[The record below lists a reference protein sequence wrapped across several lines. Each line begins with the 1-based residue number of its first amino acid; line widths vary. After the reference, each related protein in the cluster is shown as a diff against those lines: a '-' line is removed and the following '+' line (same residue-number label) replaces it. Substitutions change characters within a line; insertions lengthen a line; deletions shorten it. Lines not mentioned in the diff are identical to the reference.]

1 MRRAALSLIALVAV
15 AVPVAHAATERV
27 KVKDNFFKPK
37 LVEIVK
43 GDKVR
48 WVWRG
53 SDIHNVALKRPG
65 SRRITHAS
73 AFKTEG
79 RFTFRFRRV
88 GTWRVLCE
96 THPRKMR
103 MRVIVSRP

>member
-1 MRRAALSLIALVAV
+1 MRKLVISLIAASLV
-15 AVPVAHAATERV
+15 AVPVAHAAIERV

-37 LVEIVK
+37 RVSIQK

-53 SDIHNVALKRPG
+53 SNVHNVALKRPG
-65 SRRITHAS
+65 SRTITKRS
-73 AFKTEG
+73 EFKTEG

-96 THPRKMR
+96 TIRTTCG
-103 MRVIVSRP
+103 